1 MANATSPLHGGR
13 GPAAPPAPAGDLPTQ
28 VADTIDRVVGTV
40 RDATTGRALT
50 VARAI
55 VYGTFAAIVST
66 AVLVTTIV
74 FLVRIIDNYLPGDVW
89 ATYLLLGGI
98 FTVCG
103 IVLWSRRN
111 APAGR

>member
-1 MANATSPLHGGR
+1 MANATSPLQGSR
-13 GPAAPPAPAGDLPTQ
+13 RPAAPPAEGSDLPTQ
-28 VADTIDRVVGTV
+28 VADTIERVVGSV

-55 VYGTFAAIVST
+55 VYGTFAAIVAT
-66 AVLVTTIV
+66 AVLVTSIV

-98 FTVCG
+98 FTVAG
-103 IVLWSRRN
+103 IVLWSLRKT
-111 APAGR
+111 PAGR